1 VAFKDGIKM
10 GDGVRVQL
18 DAPQKHTP
26 HQIKTQHAQFQEW
39 KKKPH
44 EYETTPEFRRNA
56 CSLCNLPA
64 QNAIHLLDEGGDA

>member
-10 GDGVRVQL
+10 GDGVRLQL
-18 DAPQKHTP
+18 GEEPQKHSP
-26 HQIKTQHAQFQEW
+26 HQIKTQHAIFQEW

-44 EYETTPEFRRNA
+44 SYETTPEFRRNA

-64 QNAIHLLDEGGDA
+64 QNPIHLED